1 MLSNQSYLLNLAN
14 SNKTFELSSD
24 LSLILSKEL
33 KGVINELIKALNLN
47 SRIGY
52 SEYKNEILGIYLET
66 KKTYFYLEN
75 IQLNLSKSFF
85 IVIHFTPFGLFDK
98 ELLENQAKSF
108 LNKAFNKTLK
118 KWLNINKGV

>member
-1 MLSNQSYLLNLAN
+1 MFSNQSYLLNLAN
-14 SNKTFELSSD
+14 SNKIFELSSD

-108 LNKAFNKTLK
+108 LNKAFNETLK
-118 KWLNINKGV
+118 K

>member
-14 SNKTFELSSD
+14 SNKIFELSSD

-52 SEYKNEILGIYLET
+52 SEYKNEILGIYLEA
-66 KKTYFYLEN
+66 KKTYFYLES
-75 IQLNLSKSFF
+75 IRLNLSKSFF

-108 LNKAFNKTLK
+108 LNKAFNETLK
-118 KWLNINKGV
+118 KWLNTNKGV